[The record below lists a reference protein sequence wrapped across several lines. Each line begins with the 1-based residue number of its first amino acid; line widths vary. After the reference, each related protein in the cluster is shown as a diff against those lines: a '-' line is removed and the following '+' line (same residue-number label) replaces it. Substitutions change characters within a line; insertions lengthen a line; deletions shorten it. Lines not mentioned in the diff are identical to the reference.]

1 MKRKEAGRQQ
11 LEDFLER
18 KEREKAGRR
27 EQNLESQKR
36 TREEIRKLNDVAGWS
51 KVAANVP
58 LKQGE
63 HPGSKDTTRMREA
76 IINKK
81 SDESK

>member
-27 EQNLESQKR
+27 EQNLES
-36 TREEIRKLNDVAGWS
+36 
-51 KVAANVP
+51 
-58 LKQGE
+58 
-63 HPGSKDTTRMREA
+63 
-76 IINKK
+76 
-81 SDESK
+81 